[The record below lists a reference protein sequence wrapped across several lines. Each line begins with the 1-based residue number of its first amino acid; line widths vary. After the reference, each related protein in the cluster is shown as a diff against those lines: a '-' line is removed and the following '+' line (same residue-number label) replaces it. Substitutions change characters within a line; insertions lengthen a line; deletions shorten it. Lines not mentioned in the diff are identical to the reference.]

1 MNVRELI
8 KELRLMG
15 VNAMVIT
22 KNASLHKDIEEMC
35 DEAHMGKSILA
46 EKEEPAL
53 SGYKVLGMDIILE

>member
-8 KELRLMG
+8 KELTLMG
-15 VNAMVIT
+15 VNTLVIT
-22 KNASLHKDIEEMC
+22 KNCPLHKGIEEMC
-35 DEAHMGKSILA
+35 DEAHVGKSILV